1 MEFPAHLSSLQDE
14 GRHRGQSMAYNE
26 LFLALDEPSEE
37 TKTTTTQRPRTFS
50 KARQHICI
58 VHGYILAGTGSN
70 IYSTNVGLICSLTLT
85 QPYWTRTD
93 FSISYSIILFNVIFF
108 IVILFIIFFI
118 VIFFIIIF
126 FIAIG

>member
-26 LFLALDEPSEE
+26 LFLALDEPSEQ
-37 TKTTTTQRPRTFS
+37 TKTTTTYVAMNE
-50 KARQHICI
+50 ARQHICI

-85 QPYWTRTD
+85 QPY
-93 FSISYSIILFNVIFF
+93 
-108 IVILFIIFFI
+108 
-118 VIFFIIIF
+118 
-126 FIAIG
+126 